1 METITTTFSRSEV
14 RRVGRRFV
22 PALIDAL
29 ETLTRL
35 SAFTLITLGTA
46 WTRFGQNSR
55 VIRPRIVEE
64 IHRSGVRLLPIVGFL
79 GAALGVVFVGQTLAL
94 MQQVGA
100 GGFTGML
107 IVNLFIRELAP
118 MAAGLVVLARVG
130 TATVIELGTARALG
144 EVEAL
149 EALGIDPIHY
159 LVLPRV
165 VGFTVSVLCLT
176 VYLTLLTLVSGYVFA
191 FARGLKATP
200 GEFFG
205 DVAGAL
211 SWLDFP
217 LLAMKTGGFGAII
230 GLVICYHGLA
240 RSLTLEEVGQATTR
254 TVAQCVIAC
263 LLLDAVFIVL
273 YLLA

>member
-1 METITTTFSRSEV
+1 
-14 RRVGRRFV
+14 VGVRFV
-22 PALIDAL
+22 PALIEAM
-29 ETLTRL
+29 ETVTRL

-55 VIRPRIVEE
+55 VIRPRIVDE
-64 IHRSGVRLLPIVGFL
+64 IYRSGVRLLPIVSFL
-79 GAALGVVFVGQTLAL
+79 GVALGVAFVGQTIAL

-100 GGFTGML
+100 AGFTGTL
-107 IVNLFIRELAP
+107 IVTVFIRELAP
-118 MAAGLVVLARVG
+118 LTAGLVVLARVG

-176 VYLTLLTLVSGYVFA
+176 VYLMILTLASGYGFA
-191 FARGLKATP
+191 FARGLKASP
-200 GEFFG
+200 GEFFSM
-205 DVAGAL
+205 VAAAL
-211 SWLDFP
+211 SWIDFP
-217 LLAMKTGGFGAII
+217 LLAAKTIGFGAIT

-240 RSLTLEEVGQATTR
+240 RALTLDEVGKATTR

-263 LLLDAVFIVL
+263 LLLDAVFIVV
-273 YLLA
+273 YLFA

>member
-176 VYLTLLTLVSGYVFA
+176 VYLTLLTLASGYVFA

>member
-1 METITTTFSRSEV
+1 VESITSTFSRSEV
-14 RRVGRRFV
+14 RKVGLRFA
-22 PALIDAL
+22 PAAIEAL

-46 WTRFGQNSR
+46 WTRFGLNSR

-64 IHRSGVRLLPIVGFL
+64 IHRSGVCLLPIVSFL
-79 GAALGVVFVGQTLAL
+79 GVALGVVFVGQTIAL

-100 GGFTGML
+100 AGFTGTL
-107 IVNLFIRELAP
+107 IVTVFIRELAP
-118 MAAGLVVLARVG
+118 LAAGLVVLARVG

-176 VYLTLLTLVSGYVFA
+176 VYLMILTLVSGYLFA

-205 DVAGAL
+205 MVAAAL

-217 LLAMKTGGFGAII
+217 LLALKTAGFGVIT

-240 RSLTLEEVGQATTR
+240 RSLTLDEVGKATTR

-263 LLLDAVFIVL
+263 LLLDAVFIVV
-273 YLLA
+273 YLFT